1 MTGAPPGSPVTLYL
15 AGARMLAYH
24 PISAITHGLALNITV
39 QSYEK
44 ALDFGLVACAEAVPD
59 LDVLI
64 DALAAEYDELKALA
78 AARLAPKPAS
88 KRKTAARTRSKA

>member
-1 MTGAPPGSPVTLYL
+1 MTLYL

-44 ALDFGLVACAEAVPD
+44 ALDFGLVACARAVPD
-59 LDVLI
+59 LDALI

-78 AARLAPKPAS
+78 AARLAPKPGRRGKSAVRS
-88 KRKTAARTRSKA
+88 RSKA

>member
-1 MTGAPPGSPVTLYL
+1 
-15 AGARMLAYH
+15 MLAYH

-44 ALDFGLVACAEAVPD
+44 ALDFGLVACARAVPD
-59 LDVLI
+59 LDGLI

-78 AARLAPKPAS
+78 AARLALTPSRKRKPA
-88 KRKTAARTRSKA
+88 TRTRSKA